1 VTAAEIA
8 AALGG
13 AHHSGAWWHCRCSV
27 HCSRGATLALRD
39 VSPATWQPF
48 TGWARV
54 LLADLIRSANE
65 ARVRRCVKQIE
76 RDILR
81 PFGGDRFPPGGPMRI
96 IGRAQGDLDAAP

>member
-1 VTAAEIA
+1 MGRGSQHGRG
-8 AALGG
+8 L
-13 AHHSGAWWHCRCSV
+13 SCPV

-48 TGWARV
+48 TGWGRV

-65 ARVRRCVKQIE
+65 ARVRRYVEQLE

-81 PFGGDRFPPGGPMRI
+81 PFGGDRFPPGPMRI